1 LDETG
6 LKMRRA
12 AMKWLGLKAAGRTPE
27 VAPERVF
34 GEPRP
39 MTGFLATLTPEQR
52 DAALAHRGDDSF
64 GDTAMEK
71 AKV

>member
-1 LDETG
+1 
-6 LKMRRA
+6 
-12 AMKWLGLKAAGRTPE
+12 MKLLGFKTVGHPPE

-52 DAALAHRGDDSF
+52 DAALAHRDEDSF

-71 AKV
+71 AKA